1 MAARRGEGE
10 DGASSA
16 VVVVVAERQQQQA
29 ASGGGGKAA
38 AAEGVAL
45 PLAMVLVQAFTVATM
60 LLSEVTLIAGT
71 RPLVLLVYRN
81 LIGAAAVAPLAVL
94 LERGMVKRM
103 NAVVCGW
110 ISVNATFGIVLATGL
125 YYYGLHDT
133 NAAYAVNFLNLVP
146 IVTFVIAVLL
156 RVEKLVTATWAGRM
170 KIVGTVM
177 SVGGTMVVSLCRGG
191 EPLHLWP
198 TNLLR
203 LGSHAHAAPPAAA
216 AASAHSR
223 DTMTIYGTLLL
234 CGSCLSYALWFIVQ
248 VRLAKVFPSKY
259 WATVLTCLSGSLQAF
274 VPGVLT
280 TTGDWSEWKLS
291 WDLRLLTVVYSGL
304 FNTGITFV
312 LISWAVARR
321 GPIYPSMFNSL
332 SLIITT
338 VMDSLLLGTNIYLGS
353 VLGALLI
360 IVGLYAFLWGK
371 GKELQL
377 LAAVAAR
384 GQKGMHQKA
393 GDGEPEVGE
402 EEEEGAGAAAR
413 ETD

>member
-10 DGASSA
+10 DGAAA
-16 VVVVVAERQQQQA
+16 VVVVDDDVVAERQQQQPPP
-29 ASGGGGKAA
+29 ASSCGGGKAA

-45 PLAMVLVQAFTVATM
+45 PLAMVLVQAFTVVTM
-60 LLSEVTLIAGT
+60 LLSEVALIAGT

-110 ISVNATFGIVLATGL
+110 ISVNATFGVVLATGL

-146 IVTFVIAVLL
+146 IVTFVIAVVL
-156 RVEKLVTATWAGRM
+156 RAEKLVTATWAGRM
-170 KIVGTVM
+170 KILGTVM
-177 SVGGTMVVSLCRGG
+177 SVGGTMVVSLCRG

-203 LGSHAHAAPPAAA
+203 LGRSHAHAPPPAAV
-216 AASAHSR
+216 HR
-223 DTMTIYGTLLL
+223 DTMIYGTLFL

-274 VPGVLT
+274 VPGVL

-377 LAAVAAR
+377 LAAAAVAAR
-384 GQKGMHQKA
+384 GEKGTQKA
-393 GDGEPEVGE
+393 GDGEPEV
-402 EEEEGAGAAAR
+402 EEEEGAGAAA
-413 ETD
+413 